1 MPAQPA
7 LQSTSD
13 ESAEEAIHPL
23 TGSHG
28 PFGVVPGLV
37 WAFRFGPDGMAI
49 PVDLTRPIEVDH
61 NSWLWLHL
69 NLSDTRARNWIA
81 DSHLP
86 ASARTALLAADSFQ
100 QLHPSSECI
109 YGVFAD
115 LIRHLDQSS
124 KTQLGFLH
132 FAMTE
137 HLLISGRHHP
147 LTALEATRQELEEG
161 RKLKSVAGL
170 LEMIIE
176 RVAAAIEKAAEAL
189 STELDELEEALMTS
203 LPDDHRGRLSKIR
216 RASLR
221 IHRQV
226 AGMRASFQRLERDEV
241 QLKPS
246 LRVAAAKLA
255 QRLDAIDHEVCA
267 IRDRSHLLQEEAA
280 DKLTEETNRQLRLL
294 TVVTTL
300 LLPAT
305 FVTGVF
311 GMNVKGLP
319 LTDNETGFV
328 WAMLFIVA
336 SSVAIYWLMRRLGI
350 LR

>member
-1 MPAQPA
+1 MSAQPA
-7 LQSTSD
+7 LQSSLD
-13 ESAEEAIHPL
+13 ETTADANGAL

-28 PFGVVPGLV
+28 PFGIVPGLV
-37 WAFRFGPDGMAI
+37 WAFRFSPDGTAI
-49 PVDLTRPIEVDH
+49 PIDLDKPIEVDH

-69 NLSDTRARNWIA
+69 NLSDVRARNWIA
-81 DSHLP
+81 SSHLP
-86 ASARTALLAADSFQ
+86 ASARNALLAADSFQ
-100 QLHPSSECI
+100 QLHPSGECM

-137 HLLISGRHHP
+137 HLLVSGRHHP
-147 LTALEATRQELEEG
+147 LTALEATRKEIEDG
-161 RKLKSVAGL
+161 HKLTSVAAL

-176 RVAAAIEKAAEAL
+176 RVAIAVERAAEGL
-189 STELDELEEALMTS
+189 STELDEMEEALLKS
-203 LPDDHRGRLSKIR
+203 VPDDHRQRLAKIR
-216 RASLR
+216 RAGLR

-226 AGMRASFQRLERDEV
+226 AGMRASFQRLERDEM
-241 QLKPS
+241 QLKPQ

-255 QRLDAIDHEVCA
+255 QRLDAIDHEVVA
-267 IRDRSHLLQEEAA
+267 IRDRAHLLQEEAA
-280 DKLTEETNRQLRLL
+280 GKLTEETNQQLRLL
-294 TVVTTL
+294 TAVTTL

-311 GMNVKGLP
+311 GMNTKGLP
-319 LTDNETGFV
+319 LTDVDTGFL
-328 WAMLFIVA
+328 WAMALIVA
-336 SSVAIYWLMRRLGI
+336 SSAGIYWLMRRIGV

>member
-1 MPAQPA
+1 MSAQPA

-13 ESAEEAIHPL
+13 ESAEDADHPV

-28 PFGVVPGLV
+28 PFGIVPGLV
-37 WAFRFGPDGMAI
+37 WAFRFAPDGAAT
-49 PVDLTRPIEVDH
+49 PVDLNKPVEVDH

-69 NLSDTRARNWIA
+69 NLSDVRARNWIA
-81 DSHLP
+81 SSHLP
-86 ASARTALLAADSFQ
+86 ASARTALLAADAFQ
-100 QLHPSSECI
+100 QLHPTGECM

-132 FAMTE
+132 FAMME
-137 HLLISGRHHP
+137 HLLVSGRHHP
-147 LTALEATRQELEEG
+147 LTALEATRKEIEDG
-161 RKLKSVAGL
+161 HKLPNVTAL

-176 RVAAAIEKAAEAL
+176 RVALAIEKAADAL
-189 STELDELEEALMTS
+189 STELDELEEALLTS
-203 LPDDHRGRLSKIR
+203 IPDDHRQRLAKIR
-216 RASLR
+216 RAGLR

-226 AGMRASFQRLERDEV
+226 AGMRASFQRLERDDS
-241 QLKPS
+241 QLKPP

-255 QRLDAIDHEVCA
+255 QRLDSIDHEVIA
-267 IRDRSHLLQEEAA
+267 MRDRAHLLQEEVA
-280 DKLTEETNRQLRLL
+280 DRLTEETNRQLRLL
-294 TVVTTL
+294 TAVTTL

-311 GMNVKGLP
+311 GMNTKGLP
-319 LTDNETGFV
+319 LTDVETGFL
-328 WAMLFIVA
+328 WAMLLIVA
-336 SSVAIYWLMRRLGI
+336 SSAGIYWLMRRIGI

>member
-1 MPAQPA
+1 MSAQPA
-7 LQSTSD
+7 LQS
-13 ESAEEAIHPL
+13 APEASTEDAPHPR

-28 PFGVVPGLV
+28 PFGIVPGLV
-37 WAFRFGPDGMAI
+37 WAFRFAPDGAAA
-49 PVDLTRPIEVDH
+49 PVDLNKPIEVDH

-81 DSHLP
+81 ETDLP

-100 QLHPSSECI
+100 QLHPSDECI

-115 LIRHLDQSS
+115 LIRHLDTSS

-161 RKLKSVAGL
+161 RRLKSVAGL

-189 STELDELEEALMTS
+189 STELDALEEQLLTA
-203 LPDDHRGRLSKIR
+203 LPDDHRARLSRIR

-267 IRDRSHLLQEEAA
+267 IRDRAHLLQEEAA

-294 TVVTTL
+294 TAVTTL

-319 LTDNETGFV
+319 LTEDTTGFL
-328 WAMLFIVA
+328 WAMLFIAA
-336 SSVAIYWLMRRLGI
+336 SSAAIYVLMRRLGI